1 VYVILG
7 DFLKVKEQLLARG
20 GKITPSLYKRWKRM
34 QYIAKTYGAFSG
46 SSSDVLKKLIK
57 T

>member
-1 VYVILG
+1 VYVVLG

-20 GKITPSLYKRWKRM
+20 GRITPSLYKRWKRM
-34 QYIAKTYGAFSG
+34 QHIANTYSTYSG
-46 SSSDVLKKLIK
+46 SSSDVFNKLNK